1 MKAVFLTSAVLIC
14 RGHDMKK
21 KNKGFIFAYSVVV
34 MMIVAVLI
42 TVILSMSQAGAVKN
56 NLLQAKINARNAL
69 DQTAE
74 YFIGEYVKNPST
86 GTTKM
91 ESAAKKANYKIE
103 PPDANAESGGTLYT
117 LLVKSSNGKIMLRVK
132 VLVDES
138 KNVTVKEYV
147 YSPTDDSTQNA
158 G

>member
-1 MKAVFLTSAVLIC
+1 
-14 RGHDMKK
+14 MKK
-21 KNKGFIFAYSVVV
+21 KNKGFIFAYSVVI

-86 GTTKM
+86 GETKM
-91 ESAAKKANYKIE
+91 ESAAKKANYNIE
-103 PPDANAESGGTLYT
+103 LTDANAESGGTLYT
-117 LLVKSSNGKIMLRVK
+117 LLVKSSDGKIMLRVK
-132 VLVDES
+132 VLVTADKTE
-138 KNVTVKEYV
+138 VQEYV

>member
-1 MKAVFLTSAVLIC
+1 
-14 RGHDMKK
+14 MKK

-42 TVILSMSQAGAVKN
+42 TVILSMSQAGSVKN

-74 YFIGEYVKNPST
+74 YFIGDYVKNPSAA
-86 GTTKM
+86 GETKM
-91 ESAAKKANYKIE
+91 ESAAKKANYKYNIE
-103 PPDANAESGGTLYT
+103 SKTESGGMLYT
-117 LLVKSSNGKIMLRVK
+117 LLVKSSDGKIMLRVK
-132 VLVDES
+132 VLVTADKTE
-138 KNVTVKEYV
+138 VQEYV

>member
-1 MKAVFLTSAVLIC
+1 
-14 RGHDMKK
+14 MKK

-86 GTTKM
+86 DTTKM
-91 ESAAKKANYKIE
+91 DSAAKKANYNYNIVS
-103 PPDANAESGGTLYT
+103 DANAESGGTLYT
-117 LLVKSSNGKIMLRVK
+117 LLVKSSDGKIMLRVK

>member
-1 MKAVFLTSAVLIC
+1 
-14 RGHDMKK
+14 MKK

-42 TVILSMSQAGAVKN
+42 TVILSMSQAGSVKN

-74 YFIGEYVKNPST
+74 YFIGEYVKTEDKTESGSAYKNM
-86 GTTKM
+86 K
-91 ESAAKKANYKIE
+91 SAAEKANYKIKIE
-103 PPDANAESGGTLYT
+103 LLDAETESGGTLYT
-117 LLVKSSNGKIMLRVK
+117 LLVKSSDGKIMLRVK
-132 VLVDES
+132 VLVTAD
-138 KNVTVKEYV
+138 KNEVQEYV

>member
-42 TVILSMSQAGAVKN
+42 TVILSMSQAGSVKN

-86 GTTKM
+86 DITKM
-91 ESAAKKANYKIE
+91 ESAAKKANYNYNIE
-103 PPDANAESGGTLYT
+103 SKTESGGKLYT
-117 LLVKSSNGKIMLRVK
+117 LLVKSSDGKIMLRVK
-132 VLVDES
+132 VLVTADKTE
-138 KNVTVKEYV
+138 VQEYV
-147 YSPTDDSTQNA
+147 YSPTDGSTQNA

>member
-1 MKAVFLTSAVLIC
+1 MKAVFRTSAVLIC

-21 KNKGFIFAYSVVV
+21 KNKGFIFAYSVVI

-42 TVILSMSQAGAVKN
+42 TVILSMSQAGSVKN

-86 GTTKM
+86 DLTKM
-91 ESAAKKANYKIE
+91 ESAAKKANYNIE
-103 PPDANAESGGTLYT
+103 LPDAKAVSGGTLYT
-117 LLVKSSNGKIMLRVK
+117 LLVKSSDGKIMLRVK
-132 VLVDES
+132 VLVTAD
-138 KNVTVKEYV
+138 KNEVQEYV

>member
-1 MKAVFLTSAVLIC
+1 
-14 RGHDMKK
+14 MKK

-42 TVILSMSQAGAVKN
+42 TVILSMSQAGSVKN

-74 YFIGEYVKNPST
+74 YFIGEYVKT
-86 GTTKM
+86 EDKT
-91 ESAAKKANYKIE
+91 ESGSAYKNMDTAAEKANYNIE
-103 PPDANAESGGTLYT
+103 LSDAKAESGGTVYT
-117 LLVKSSNGKIMLRVK
+117 LLVKSSNDKIMLRVK

-138 KNVTVKEYV
+138 KNVTVQEYV

>member
-1 MKAVFLTSAVLIC
+1 
-14 RGHDMKK
+14 MKK

-42 TVILSMSQAGAVKN
+42 TVILSMSQAGSVKN

-74 YFIGEYVKNPST
+74 YFIGEYVKTEDKTESGSAYKNM
-86 GTTKM
+86 K
-91 ESAAKKANYKIE
+91 SAAEKANYTA
-103 PPDANAESGGTLYT
+103 DVTGSDESGGTLYT
-117 LLVKSSNGKIMLRVK
+117 LLVKSSDGKIMLRVK

-138 KNVTVKEYV
+138 SKNVTVQEYV

>member
-1 MKAVFLTSAVLIC
+1 
-14 RGHDMKK
+14 MKK

-42 TVILSMSQAGAVKN
+42 TVILSMSQAGSVKN

-74 YFIGEYVKNPST
+74 YFIGEYVKNPSAA
-86 GTTKM
+86 GETKM
-91 ESAAKKANYKIE
+91 KSAAEKANYIIE
-103 PPDANAESGGTLYT
+103 PPDAKAEGVGTLYT
-117 LLVKSSNGKIMLRVK
+117 LLVKSSDGKIMLRVK
-132 VLVDES
+132 VLVTADKTE
-138 KNVTVKEYV
+138 VQEYV

>member
-1 MKAVFLTSAVLIC
+1 
-14 RGHDMKK
+14 MKK

-42 TVILSMSQAGAVKN
+42 TVILSMSQAGSVKN

-74 YFIGEYVKNPST
+74 YFIGEYVKTEDKTESGSAYKN
-86 GTTKM
+86 M
-91 ESAAKKANYKIE
+91 DSAAKKANYNIE
-103 PPDANAESGGTLYT
+103 PPDAKPVSGGTLYT
-117 LLVKSSNGKIMLRVK
+117 LLVKSSDGKIMLRVK
-132 VLVDES
+132 VLVTADKTE
-138 KNVTVKEYV
+138 VQEYV

>member
-1 MKAVFLTSAVLIC
+1 
-14 RGHDMKK
+14 MKK

-42 TVILSMSQAGAVKN
+42 TVILSMSQAGSVKN

-74 YFIGEYVKNPST
+74 YFIGEYVKNPSA
-86 GTTKM
+86 GETKM
-91 ESAAKKANYKIE
+91 RSAAEKANYNIE
-103 PPDANAESGGTLYT
+103 LSDAKDESGGTLYT
-117 LLVKSSNGKIMLRVK
+117 LLVKSSDGKIMLRVK

-138 KNVTVKEYV
+138 SKNVTVQEYV
-147 YSPTDDSTQNA
+147 YSLTDDSTQNA